1 MEGSIVRV
9 VARGAGGT
17 GFFVAPGLV
26 LTCAHVIG
34 HEAGSSVRIV
44 MGGQVFAGTVTAR
57 HPAQAPA
64 GEPFP
69 LPDLA
74 LIEVPG
80 APADLDCVRFD
91 LGPPQVEDRIHTIG
105 HTRTWS
111 RLPGAEPAT
120 FTYEGL
126 HRVDGGSLLKLAS
139 GQAVPGMSGGPL
151 LNLATGGVCGILK
164 TSRDPGS
171 PHGGWGVPADAVA
184 QLFPEAF
191 DASERFHT
199 ERAGWHDPGAA
210 QGLIV
215 DLGRV
220 REESPG
226 GKPGEVLFTVTDA
239 TPEKVKLTS
248 VRALVRDRSP
258 SLKPHHRLAEGVPEQ
273 YDLDLA
279 LTPHLDSYELLD
291 VHHVL
296 DPGETEGYRVR
307 VTSPEGWRYRL
318 EFVVG
323 WHRLGS
329 ADPQETSLGP
339 VELTF
344 RVKSEEALTAL
355 VRRGRTAV
363 AGESDDD

>member
-9 VARGAGGT
+9 LAKGAGGT

-26 LTCAHVIG
+26 LTCSHVIG
-34 HEAGSSVRIV
+34 RQDGPSVRIV
-44 MGGQVFAGTVTAR
+44 TGGQVFAGRVTAR
-57 HPAQAPA
+57 HPAQAPD

-80 APADLDCVRFD
+80 APDNLECVRFD
-91 LGPPQVEDRIHTIG
+91 LEPPQVEDRIHTIG

-164 TSRDPGS
+164 TSRDPGN
-171 PHGGWGVPADAVA
+171 PHGGWGVPAAAVA
-184 QLFPEAF
+184 RLFPEAL
-191 DASERFHT
+191 DAGERFHAGP
-199 ERAGWHDPGAA
+199 AGWPGPGAA
-210 QGLIV
+210 RGLIV
-215 DLGRV
+215 DLGHV
-220 REESPG
+220 KEESPG

-239 TPEKVKLTS
+239 TSEKVKLTS
-248 VRALVRDRSP
+248 IRALVRDRSP
-258 SLKPHHRLAEGVPEQ
+258 VRRPHHRLPEGVPEQ

-279 LTPHLDSYELLD
+279 LTPHLDAHELLD

-318 EFVVG
+318 EFVIG

-329 ADPQETSLGP
+329 GDPQESSLGP
-339 VELTF
+339 VELAF
-344 RVKSEEALTAL
+344 RVKSEEGLAAL
-355 VRRGRTAV
+355 VREGSDAM
-363 AGESDDD
+363 AGDSDDD